1 MYEWLDQRL
10 DLDGDADVLGK
21 AFPAEDSFLL
31 GEVAIFCFF
40 VLALTGV
47 FLGFFF
53 EPSTSEVTYEGS
65 VAKFQGQDLPE
76 AYVSVLHIT
85 YDVPFGML
93 LRRMHHW
100 AAHLFVAS
108 LGLHMLRVFFTGAYR
123 NPREI
128 NWVVGSG
135 LAVLAMF
142 AAYTGYALP
151 FDEFASTATGI
162 GYNIALSIPIIGEG
176 VAKLVFGGSFPSS
189 ATVPRLYFMHVLL
202 IPLAITGLLAVHM
215 GILLRQKHTEAP
227 RDGDLTGP
235 QAVDEADDSVV
246 VGLPA
251 VPNQAAVSA
260 VVFFLTLAVL
270 SILAGFLPV
279 HNVAAYGPNDP
290 AGTPGLIMPDWFL
303 MWLYGFLKLL
313 PSWLSFTVPVVGI
326 HVNTEFVG
334 GIVLPGIVF
343 ALVFAWPFIDYE
355 SDAGHFTRDPY
366 DRPWQTTVG
375 VAAVV
380 FIMIASIAGMNNILA
395 EILGVSTALVNPLLT
410 AWLVFGP
417 IVAAAITYET
427 LTPHDEGVLAAA
439 GMDVPEEGILAGT
452 LGESLLDDGEDDDEF
467 ATDDDAAD
475 DWTWGGDGTDG
486 DDDDT
491 GVTDETDEMSV
502 SGEADEG
509 NVTDETSDGDAAG
522 DVFESAA
529 NPFVTKRDEAAEST
543 DEADVTETD
552 GVDAEEPT
560 ESDADDDE
568 QGGDDSA
575 ADDHGEDDE
584 SVFGLSSG
592 PDAADSDDDDDVD
605 DDDDG
610 WVWSAEDEDPTAV
623 NDSPGTDLD
632 DVEKEFAPWPS
643 ERDDDPSTTVDWDEV
658 ASDVDPDAEGEDGG
672 DDSSTTVD
680 WDEVT
685 ADIDDATD
693 EDEEADDDAN

>member
-1 MYEWLDQRL
+1 
-10 DLDGDADVLGK
+10 
-21 AFPAEDSFLL
+21 
-31 GEVAIFCFF
+31 
-40 VLALTGV
+40 
-47 FLGFFF
+47 
-53 EPSTSEVTYEGS
+53 
-65 VAKFQGQDLPE
+65 
-76 AYVSVLHIT
+76 VLHIT

-176 VAKLVFGGSFPSS
+176 IAKLVFGGSFPSS

-215 GILLRQKHTEAP
+215 GILLRQKHTETP

-235 QAVDEADDSVV
+235 REVAESDDSVV

-355 SDAGHFTRDPY
+355 SEAGHFTRDPY
-366 DRPWQTTVG
+366 ERPWQTSVG
-375 VAAVV
+375 MAAVV

-395 EILGVSTALVNPLLT
+395 GILGVSTALVNPLLT

-417 IVAAAITYET
+417 IAAAAITYET
-427 LTPHDEGVLAAA
+427 LTPHDEGVLAAL
-439 GMDVPEEGILAGT
+439 GVDVPEAGVLST
-452 LGESLLDDGEDDDEF
+452 VLPESASGSSGADEF
-467 ATDDDAAD
+467 GSDHVAAED
-475 DWTWGGDGTDG
+475 EWTWGGDTDDS
-486 DDDDT
+486 DDD
-491 GVTDETDEMSV
+491 G
-502 SGEADEG
+502 
-509 NVTDETSDGDAAG
+509 
-522 DVFESAA
+522 
-529 NPFVTKRDEAAEST
+529 T
-543 DEADVTETD
+543 DEADVTDETGEADVTDEPPDAGDETD
-552 GVDAEEPT
+552 AFADELFESRAASVTPETDDADQ
-560 ESDADDDE
+560 SDDAPGDADAAAADDDDE
-568 QGGDDSA
+568 DELEAAADGEEDVTAETADATAEDDGDAEPAPSEGGDADESVPEDDGPDLELDDVAPPGEEDSA
-575 ADDHGEDDE
+575 ADDADEAGPAAEADESDAGVASGWDLSADDDE
-584 SVFGLSSG
+584 S
-592 PDAADSDDDDDVD
+592 AAEAA
-605 DDDDG
+605 DDDG
-610 WVWSAEDEDPTAV
+610 WVWSADDDDPPGLASD
-623 NDSPGTDLD
+623 DSPGSDLD

-643 ERDDDPSTTVDWDEV
+643 ERVDDPSTTVDWDDV
-658 ASDVDPDAEGEDGG
+658 ASDVDADAEDDPDG

-685 ADIDDATD
+685 ADIDPDRDAD
-693 EDEEADDDAN
+693 EAEDEEADDDAN